1 MERSAGSLLRRMLT
15 VLSLAAALG
24 FGLEPVAALAS
35 NAGLEGDPCLT
46 VPASQHPTGAGQH
59 GGAHSTS
66 CCGML
71 CVPALA
77 ADDASVPP
85 PDRVPS
91 RATHPADTSE
101 NGIELSGPSPPPRP

>member
-1 MERSAGSLLRRMLT
+1 MSRSGLLLRRLIT
-15 VLSLAAALG
+15 ALSLAAALG

-35 NAGLEGDPCLT
+35 NARLDGDPCLT
-46 VPASQHPTGAGQH
+46 APASQHPSGASQH
-59 GGAHSTS
+59 GSAHSLS

-77 ADDASVPP
+77 ADDATLPP
-85 PDRVPS
+85 PDHVPS
-91 RATHPADTSE
+91 RAIHPADTSE

>member
-1 MERSAGSLLRRMLT
+1 MSRSGSLLRRLIT
-15 VLSLAAALG
+15 ALSLAAALG
-24 FGLEPVAALAS
+24 FGLEPAAALAA
-35 NAGLEGDPCLT
+35 NAGLGGDPCLT
-46 VPASQHPTGAGQH
+46 APASQHPMGAGQH

-77 ADDASVPP
+77 ADGATVPP

-91 RATHPADTSE
+91 RVLHPADTSE